1 MAGHDKEHRH
11 PSTYLARQINEAHV
25 HRDFTLSSAA
35 AGSLRLAMVITVS
48 ASLAPARGNAAS
60 LSAKLAPQPRQQTLR
75 NSEVDAEARSIYGGQ
90 IVHVQQFLHV
100 ISAYLVI
107 SHHLP

>member
-1 MAGHDKEHRH
+1 MAGHDQGHLH
-11 PSTYLARQINEAHV
+11 PSTYLLRQINEARV

-48 ASLAPARGNAAS
+48 ASLVPIRGNAAGP
-60 LSAKLAPQPRQQTLR
+60 SAKRVPHPYRQTFR
-75 NSEVDAEARSIYGGQ
+75 NNGVDEEARSIYGGQ
-90 IVHVQQFLHV
+90 FVHVQQFLHV
-100 ISAYLVI
+100 TSACVVI